1 MEKPTHR
8 DTEQELSSTPVE
20 VRNEKG
26 VQTQVGRLVDDMLQE
41 HRLSLEKL
49 AESTVAEAT
58 RKAEEQANA
67 IIEAAREKA
76 ALIEAEATEKVG
88 TEAKSIIEAAR
99 EKAALIEAE
108 ATEKAETEAK
118 SIIEAAQEKAA
129 LIEAEATEKVEAEAK
144 SIIEAAQ
151 EKATL
156 IEAESKRTFNQIYQD
171 FLSNVEGA
179 VTQLKNEA
187 GSIESDVKK
196 PNQAIGKEAGSD
208 FPNGDE
214 PEGSLAAT
222 TEEDKTAEGDNEKE
236 AESPPE
242 PVSPSEGTITNSSD
256 KLSPEPMESKGEVVD
271 ILTPEHQEPQENSG
285 EGGQEGG
292 TDPLA
297 EPVNGNQG
305 PQEIQ
310 PHSEDQ
316 APVIQRLDTNANAVA
331 EKENTHLYEG
341 EVQLVVTTSK
351 KKLDNTGVL
360 FLLGELTSALN
371 SFHWVESVATSASHS
386 NNPTLIVRLSKP
398 VPLLEHLK
406 RLPRVRAATPLEQS
420 RSSRKQDKG
429 GGLLGMLGRSKSQ
442 DASKNP
448 SRKEIIVILHT

>member
-1 MEKPTHR
+1 MEEPTHR

-20 VRNEKG
+20 VRNEEG
-26 VQTQVGRLVDDMLQE
+26 VQTQVSRLVDDMLQE

-58 RKAEEQANA
+58 RKAKEQANA
-67 IIEAAREKA
+67 IIEAAQ
-76 ALIEAEATEKVG
+76 EKV
-88 TEAKSIIEAAR
+88 
-99 EKAALIEAE
+99 ALIEAE

-118 SIIEAAQEKAA
+118 SIIEAAQEKA
-129 LIEAEATEKVEAEAK
+129 
-144 SIIEAAQ
+144 
-151 EKATL
+151 TL
-156 IEAESKRTFNQIYQD
+156 IETESKRTFNQIYQD

-196 PNQAIGKEAGSD
+196 PNQSIGKETGSD

-214 PEGSLAAT
+214 REGSLASA

-236 AESPPE
+236 AGTPPE
-242 PVSPSEGTITNSSD
+242 PVSSSEGTITNSSD
-256 KLSPEPMESKGEVVD
+256 NPSPEPMESKGEIVD
-271 ILTPEHQEPQENSG
+271 ILPPEHQEPKENSK
-285 EGGQEGG
+285 ERGQEGG
-292 TDPLA
+292 AAPLA

-305 PQEIQ
+305 SQEIQ

-316 APVIQRLDTNANAVA
+316 APIIQQLGTNANAVA

-341 EVQLVVTTSK
+341 EVQLVVTTGK

-360 FLLGELTSALN
+360 FLLGELTSTLN

-406 RLPRVRAATPLEQS
+406 RLPRVRAATPIEQS
-420 RSSRKQDKG
+420 RSSRKQDKS

-442 DASKNP
+442 DASK
-448 SRKEIIVILHT
+448 STLRKEIMVILHT